1 MARKKAGEQSNPQ
14 AAAAQSAK
22 PPQTAGSV
30 KETQV
35 PKEATQDEKSQETQ
49 AHQTPAGQTKA
60 GAATPAAVPAPPP
73 TPGEAPAP
81 RLALRITA
89 KQRKGFRRCGVHHPA
104 AAVDHPEGRFSAAE
118 IEVLKAEPNL
128 VVEDL

>member
-1 MARKKAGEQSNPQ
+1 MARKKAGEQTNPQ
-14 AAAAQSAK
+14 AAVAQSAK

-35 PKEATQDEKSQETQ
+35 PKEASQH
-49 AHQTPAGQTKA
+49 AKA
-60 GAATPAAVPAPPP
+60 KANTTGAQNTS
-73 TPGEAPAP
+73 APAP
-81 RLALRITA
+81 AAAEAPEPRLVLRISA
-89 KQRKGFRRCGVHHPA
+89 KLRNGFRRCGVHHPA

-118 IEVLKAEPNL
+118 IERLKAEPNL